1 MHGEEMIV
9 AIMIPLSFFLLVFGI
24 VYMYKKENL
33 ALIEKGINPK
43 VTYNRPA
50 PFRNLKWALLLI
62 GSGAGLLLAF
72 LIDEFL
78 LMRTGTYVSDGV
90 IRHYREGENPP
101 VYFGLIAI
109 GGGLG
114 LFGSYKM
121 ERKWY
126 EENKTVV
133 NDKI

>member
-1 MHGEEMIV
+1 MIV
-9 AIMIPLSFFLLVFGI
+9 AVMIPLSFFLLIFGI

-62 GSGAGLLLAF
+62 GAGAGLLVAF
-72 LIDEFL
+72 LIDQYL
-78 LMRTGTYVSDGV
+78 LMRTGSYISDGV
-90 IRHYREGENPP
+90 VRHYREGENPP
-101 VYFGLIAI
+101 VYFALIAI

-114 LFGSYKM
+114 LFGSYKV

-126 EENKTVV
+126 EENKTVIS
-133 NDKI
+133 DKI